1 MDTIKYITQIASRA
15 NPEIVYDIDLY
26 TTSKHSPSYDS
37 VYRDL
42 LNIFQDD
49 LKNNK
54 ISVLKKDGFTYTG
67 QIHINGIVLWDDIP
81 VTDLEIHF
89 NADNKVFKIS
99 ATFFT
104 FMGIS
109 FSSLLSNVDPLIPS
123 FPKNR
128 IQITQDNCSHKGT
141 SIAYA
146 QYLNAGKI
154 YEITRDGN
162 LKITLDVFPRF
173 QQIVDT
179 MLASPTLAKQ
189 EGLPIF
195 FRDYTGICVEP
206 ITCSNVNPRY
216 LKQKHPLVPWTYEV
230 PAFVSLPIGDFFIQE
245 INLTPHPD
253 IPEGAF
259 PIRCSKIQFKLLGDK
274 DSMDTLQ
281 ITPPHSSMLKMYTH
295 TLATGI
301 QKKYLLNYDSFAEK
315 NDIIIKPN
323 EQYDLAIIPKEDP
336 AWK

>member
-26 TTSKHSPSYDS
+26 ATNKYSPSYDS

-54 ISVLKKDGFTYTG
+54 ISILRKDGFTYTG
-67 QIHINGIVLWDDIP
+67 HIHINGIVLWDDIP

-128 IQITQDNCSHKGT
+128 IQITKDDSYKDT
-141 SIAYA
+141 FTAYA
-146 QYLNAGKI
+146 QYLNAGKV
-154 YEITRDGN
+154 YKITRDGN
-162 LKITLDVFPRF
+162 LKITLDIFPRF
-173 QQIVDT
+173 QQIIDT
-179 MLASPTLAKQ
+179 MLINPALAKR

-195 FRDYTGICVEP
+195 FRDYTGISTEP
-206 ITCSNVNPRY
+206 ITCDNVNPRY
-216 LKQKHPLVPWTYEV
+216 LKQKHSLVPWAYEV
-230 PAFVSLPIGDFFIQE
+230 PAFVSLPIGNFFIQE
-245 INLTPHPD
+245 INLTPHLGV
-253 IPEGAF
+253 PEGAF
-259 PIRCSKIQFKLLGDK
+259 PNKCSKIQFKLLGDK
-274 DSMDTLQ
+274 DSMDALQ
-281 ITPPHSSMLKMYTH
+281 VTPPRSSMLKLFES
-295 TLATGI
+295 TLVVNP
-301 QKKYLLNYDSFAEK
+301 KKYLLNYDSFARK
-315 NDIIIKPN
+315 NDIVIKPN
-323 EQYDLAIIPKEDP
+323 EQYDLAIIPKEDDFV
-336 AWK
+336 WN